1 MTDQEIIDMFDENL
15 DMTLAELSRLSG
27 RSVAE
32 LKRLLMGE

>member
-15 DMTLAELSRLSG
+15 DMTLAELSRISG